1 MNIAEAS
8 IKYKTITIVLTI
20 IIIGGG
26 ILSYQ
31 KLGRLEDPEFT
42 IKEAKII
49 TYYPGATAM
58 EVAEEVTDKIEIA
71 VQQLGQLKLVDS
83 ISKPGWSSV
92 HVEIKDKYD
101 KNTLPQVWDEL
112 RKKIRDEES
121 KLPPG
126 TSKPIVYDD
135 FGDVYGIFYAI
146 YGDGY
151 SYAELKKYAKL
162 LRRELLLCDD
172 VAKITL
178 SGVQDEVVYIEIS
191 RARLS
196 QLGISPNMIY
206 KSLKGQNLVAPAG
219 KVVVGQKYIRIYP
232 TGEIKSVKQLG
243 DLLILQDDK
252 TNSKLYLK
260 DIATIKRGYVDP
272 PTPMVRFNGHPAI
285 GLGISTVMG
294 GNVITMAKSVDKKL
308 KKLMSEIPVG
318 IEIGTIAHQANAVN
332 AAVSGFIINLVEAI
346 IIVVAVLMIAMGLR
360 SGILIGGILLLTIL
374 MTFILM
380 RAENIPLQRISLGAL
395 IIALGMLVDN
405 AIVIVEGILVNTQK
419 GMSKIEA
426 AASIVKQTQ
435 WPLFGATI
443 VAVLAFAAI
452 GLSQDSTGEYCRSL
466 FQVMLFS
473 LMCSWILAITVTP
486 LLGVTF
492 LGNSHNQNENNKS
505 NTDNNGNASND
516 GNDGRDSNE
525 GNEVRNNL
533 NGNVDNGN
541 ESGRMG
547 ETGETSNRDGTENT
561 HKSNSE
567 NEDNDPY
574 NGAFFRLYRSFLV
587 LCLRYRVITV
597 IILAGLLG
605 LSIYGFGFIEKSF
618 FPDSTRPQFMIHYWL
633 PEGTDIR
640 VTERDIAK
648 IEKYVMK
655 LDGVTDVASFIG
667 SGATRFLLTY
677 SPEDPDEAYGM
688 LLVGVKDYRLIP
700 DLMKKI
706 TEHLKKEF
714 PSAQAFCRRFML
726 GPGDANKI
734 QARFRG
740 EDPAVL
746 RKLAAQAEAIMKAE
760 PNAVDVNTDW
770 RNMVPVIRP
779 IIAETQARNAG
790 LTRANICAA
799 LQATFTGTQI
809 GIYREGDELLPII
822 ARAPKKERSNVANIH
837 DVQIWSPVAHKRIPI
852 SQFILGFK
860 TLTENN
866 IIRRRNRLPTLTVRC
881 DAGSGP
887 ASVVF
892 EKLRPKIEKIEL
904 PEGYE
909 LSWGGEYENST
920 DAKKALASKLPLTAL
935 LMVLIVII
943 LFNSI
948 RKPLIIFLTVPL
960 AVIGVTAGL
969 LLTHNPFGFMAMLG
983 MLSLS
988 GMLIKNAVV
997 LIDEINSQLA
1007 SGKRPYD
1014 AVVDSGVSRLRPVSM
1029 AALTTILGMAPL
1041 VPDAFFSA
1049 MAVAIMFGL
1058 AFATVLTLIVVPVL
1072 YTIFFRIDTK
1082 HV

>member
-26 ILSYQ
+26 IFSYQ

-101 KNTLPQVWDEL
+101 KKTLPQVWDEL
-112 RKKIRDEES
+112 RRKVNDAEAE
-121 KLPPG
+121 LPPG

-151 SYAELKKYAKL
+151 SYADLKKYAKL
-162 LRRELLLCDD
+162 LRRELLQCDD
-172 VAKITL
+172 VAKISL
-178 SGVQDEVVYIEIS
+178 SGVQNEVVYIEIS

-196 QLGISPNMIY
+196 QLGISPHMIY
-206 KSLKGQNLVAPAG
+206 ESLKGQNLVAPAG
-219 KVVVGQKYIRIYP
+219 SVVVGKQYIRIFP
-232 TGEIKSVKQLG
+232 TGEIKSVKQIG

-272 PTPMVRFNGHPAI
+272 PTPIVRFNGHPAI
-285 GLGISTVMG
+285 GLGISTVLG
-294 GNVITMAKSVDKKL
+294 GNVITMANSVDKKL
-308 KKLMSEIPVG
+308 KKLMAEIPIG
-318 IEIGTIAHQANAVN
+318 IEIGTIAHQAQAVN
-332 AAVSGFIINLVEAI
+332 TAVSGFVINLIEAI
-346 IIVVAVLMIAMGLR
+346 VIVVAVLMIAMGLR

-374 MTFILM
+374 MTFVLM
-380 RAENIPLQRISLGAL
+380 KAEEIPLQRISLGAL

-419 GMSKIEA
+419 GMSKIKA
-426 AASIVKQTQ
+426 AAAIVEQTQ
-435 WPLFGATI
+435 WPLFGATV

-486 LLGVTF
+486 LLGVAF
-492 LGNSHNQNENNKS
+492 LGNHKPKTTDNSDNHNENNNNEKK
-505 NTDNNGNASND
+505 NNDNNSKQTTD
-516 GNDGRDSNE
+516 
-525 GNEVRNNL
+525 
-533 NGNVDNGN
+533 
-541 ESGRMG
+541 
-547 ETGETSNRDGTENT
+547 
-561 HKSNSE
+561 
-567 NEDNDPY
+567 DPY
-574 NGAFFRLYRSFLV
+574 QGALFRLYRSFLV
-587 LCLRYRVITV
+587 LCLRFRVVTV
-597 IILAGLLG
+597 IILIGLLA

-640 VTERDIAK
+640 VTEKDIAK

-655 LDGVTDVASFIG
+655 LDGVTDVASFVG

-677 SPEDPDEAYGM
+677 APEDPDEAYGM

-706 TEHLKKEF
+706 TKHLKDNF
-714 PSAQAFCRRFML
+714 QNAQAFCRRFML

-740 EDPAVL
+740 PDPAVL
-746 RKLAAQAEAIMKAE
+746 RKIAAKAEAIMKSE

-799 LQATFTGTQI
+799 LQTTFTGTQI

-822 ARAPKKERSNVANIH
+822 ARAPANERNNIANIH
-837 DVQIWSPVAHKRIPI
+837 DIQIWSPVAHKAIPI
-852 SQFILGFK
+852 SQYILGFE
-860 TLTENN
+860 TLTENH
-866 IIRRRNRLPTLTVRC
+866 IIRRRHRLPTITVRC

-892 EKLRPKIEKIEL
+892 EKLRPKIEEISL

-920 DAKKALASKLPLTAL
+920 DAKKALAGKLPLTAL
-935 LMVLIVII
+935 MMILIVII

-948 RKPLIIFLTVPL
+948 RKPMIIFLTVPL

-969 LLTHNPFGFMAMLG
+969 LLTKNPFGFMAMLG

-997 LIDEINSQLA
+997 LIDEINTQLA
-1007 SGKRPYD
+1007 EGKEPYNS
-1014 AVVDSGVSRLRPVSM
+1014 VVDSGVSRVRPVSM

-1041 VPDAFFSA
+1041 VPDAFFAA

-1058 AFATVLTLIVVPVL
+1058 AFATILTLIVVPVL

-1082 HV
+1082 QT